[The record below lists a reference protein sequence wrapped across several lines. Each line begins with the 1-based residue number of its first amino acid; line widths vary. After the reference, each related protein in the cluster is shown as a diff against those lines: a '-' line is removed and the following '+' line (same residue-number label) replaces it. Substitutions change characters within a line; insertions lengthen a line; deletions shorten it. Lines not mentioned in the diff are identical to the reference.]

1 MLCSK
6 CGQDKP
12 TDLFSINRRD
22 SRGYCYN
29 CKACES
35 DKAKEYYK
43 ANRDKRLEYR
53 RKYLYGVNE
62 EVYQDLLKQSG
73 GVCEICKEECTS
85 GRALAVDHCHNSQE
99 VRGLLCTN
107 CNTALGS
114 FKDDIDLMKKAIEY
128 LERFK

>member
-22 SRGYCYN
+22 SRGFSYN

-35 DKAKEYYK
+35 AKHKEYYK
-43 ANRDKRLEYR
+43 ATRDKRLEYR
-53 RKYLYGVNE
+53 RKYLYGVDE
-62 EVYQDLLKQSG
+62 EVYQVLLEQSG
-73 GVCEICKEECTS
+73 GVCEICKEECVS

>member
-1 MLCSK
+1 MFCSK

-22 SRGYCYN
+22 SRGFSYN
-29 CKACES
+29 CKQCES
-35 DKAKEYYK
+35 AKQKEYYK
-43 ANRDKRLEYR
+43 ATRDKRLEYR
-53 RKYLYGVNE
+53 RKYLYGVDE
-62 EVYQDLLKQSG
+62 EVYQVLLKQSG
-73 GVCEICKEECTS
+73 GVCEICKEECVS